1 MEALRQ
7 KIIRTGNKLIIDL
20 PDDFK
25 SEMFELILLPSDDNS
40 EGSEEQLNEWSSFSI
55 NNLEAFY
62 SKDEPDYSNVMI
74 KEPNEK
80 HKQ

>member
-1 MEALRQ
+1 MEAIRQ

-40 EGSEEQLNEWSSFSI
+40 EGSEEQFNEWSSFSI